1 MLYISLILVRE
12 LIIEFVSPLE
22 THITIMML
30 ETTGDQL
37 ACTMDVLVKENFLN
51 NYLFITIYEKNIT
64 VFN

>member
-12 LIIEFVSPLE
+12 LIIEFVGPLE

-37 ACTMDVLVKENFLN
+37 AYLYNGCTC
-51 NYLFITIYEKNIT
+51 
-64 VFN
+64 